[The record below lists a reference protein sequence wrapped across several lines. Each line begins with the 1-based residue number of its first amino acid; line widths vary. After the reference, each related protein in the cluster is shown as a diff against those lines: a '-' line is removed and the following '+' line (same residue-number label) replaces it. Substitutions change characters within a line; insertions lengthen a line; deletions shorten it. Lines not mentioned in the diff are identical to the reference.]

1 MPVLH
6 MAMFEWKPGVTP
18 EQIEALCAD
27 LATMPQLIEGVR
39 FYRFGVDLGLRPGNL
54 DFGVVAELDSA
65 ADVDRYLDHPA
76 HLRLV
81 ERHIV
86 HMVAA
91 RRAVQIHLDSR
102 TGSPEH
108 VAESIEE
115 EHRTEQP
122 TDKRVSEN
130 EAPGSWPY

>member
-6 MAMFEWKPGVTP
+6 MAMFEWKPDVTP
-18 EQIEALCAD
+18 EQVEALCAD
-27 LATMPQLIEGVR
+27 LATMPQLIGGVR
-39 FYRFGVDLGLRPGNL
+39 HYRFGADLGLRPGNL

-86 HMVAA
+86 RMVAA
-91 RRAVQIHLDSR
+91 RRAVQIDLDST
-102 TGSPEH
+102 TGSPQPLTELH
-108 VAESIEE
+108 EE
-115 EHRTEQP
+115 RGTE
-122 TDKRVSEN
+122 
-130 EAPGSWPY
+130 PGS

>member
-1 MPVLH
+1 
-6 MAMFEWKPGVTP
+6 MAMFEWKPDVTP
-18 EQIEALCAD
+18 EQVEALCAD

-54 DFGVVAELDSA
+54 DFGVVAQLDSA

-91 RRAVQIHLDSR
+91 RRAVQIELDPR
-102 TGSPEH
+102 TASPPHTGEPDE
-108 VAESIEE
+108 AEQ
-115 EHRTEQP
+115 RTEQ
-122 TDKRVSEN
+122 D
-130 EAPGSWPY
+130 